1 LQSIDLFKGLS
12 GPDLNTLARTVS
24 LHRYEAGQII
34 FKQGDIGTTMYIVV
48 KGHVNIFMP
57 GEASR
62 LISLKDLTQG
72 EYFGELALVDDKP
85 RSASARAVTDVDLLE
100 LTRDMLL
107 TYIGLQPRAALA
119 ILHTMSERLR
129 ETNILLS
136 QRTSKNVDEE
146 IERSLTWSDR
156 IADKVA
162 ELNGSW
168 AFIIILLGS
177 TVTWMIVNSLH
188 LLGNPFDPYP
198 YVFFNLILAVLVA
211 LQGPLIV
218 MSQNREGLRDRAR
231 AEADYKVNLKNEV
244 TIEMILQ
251 EVQALRNEM
260 EERLRQTEPQLKSQ
274 GEISSKDASAKEVFK
289 DLLSKPFQGETDL

>member
-1 LQSIDLFKGLS
+1 MQSIDLFKGLS
-12 GPDLNTLARTVS
+12 VPDLNTLARTVS
-24 LHRYEAGQII
+24 LHKYEAGQVI
-34 FKQGDIGTTMYIVV
+34 FKQGDIGTTMYIVM

-136 QRTSKNVDEE
+136 QRTSKNVDAELE
-146 IERSLTWSDR
+146 KSLTWSDR

-168 AFIIILLGS
+168 AFIIILLGL
-177 TVTWMIVNSLH
+177 TVSWMVVNSLH

-251 EVQALRNEM
+251 EVQALRIEM
-260 EERLRQTEPQLKSQ
+260 DDRLRKVEPQLDAQKQSLA
-274 GEISSKDASAKEVFK
+274 KDASVKES
-289 DLLSKPFQGETDL
+289 LNKPPQS